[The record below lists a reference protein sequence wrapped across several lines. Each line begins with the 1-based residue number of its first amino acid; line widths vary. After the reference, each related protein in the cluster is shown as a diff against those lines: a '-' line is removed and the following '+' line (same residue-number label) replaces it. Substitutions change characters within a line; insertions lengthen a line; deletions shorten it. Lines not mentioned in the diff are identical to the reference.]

1 MSAGMDRGF
10 AGVVVALLPLLGASA
25 QAQAPAVES
34 SHPPFPETEEIVVTA
49 PWGAALVAS
58 ETELDETRIDAYGA
72 NSIGELVSLIAPL
85 TGRANERPIVLIN
98 GKRAD
103 GATGINGFPPPD
115 RKSVV

>member
-58 ETELDETRIDAYGA
+58 ETELDETRSDAYVE

-85 TGRANERPIVLIN
+85 NGRAEERPLVSITAQRL
-98 GKRAD
+98 G
-103 GATGINGFPPPD
+103 GSTGNHSFPPAD
-115 RKSVV
+115 FAG